1 MNVETVSFA
10 RIAGWDD
17 DGLAIRDKPNMANE
31 PVVKNLVDELAIIDS
46 AFWEPPYACAV
57 SYWEGHWVS
66 SFRFQGRRV
75 SGLQVSSFKFQ
86 VSGFKFQVSGFRFQ
100 SFRFQVSGF
109 KVSGF
114 KVSGLQ
120 VSGLDSQSSRKRI
133 QT

>member
-66 SFRFQGRRV
+66 SFRFQV
-75 SGLQVSSFKFQ
+75 SD
-86 VSGFKFQVSGFRFQ
+86 FRFQ

-109 KVSGF
+109 KF
-114 KVSGLQ
+114 Q
-120 VSGLDSQSSRKRI
+120 VSKFQVSKFQVWIVSQVAKGSKLETL
-133 QT
+133 QLQA